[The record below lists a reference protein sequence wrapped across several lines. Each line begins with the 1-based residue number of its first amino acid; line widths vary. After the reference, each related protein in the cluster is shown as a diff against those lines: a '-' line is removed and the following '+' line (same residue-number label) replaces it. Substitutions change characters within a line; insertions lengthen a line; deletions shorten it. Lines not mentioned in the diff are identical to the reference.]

1 MVRVGCPRG
10 YHFFFFSLLLTGTA
24 RRTKKSRS
32 PASPNC
38 EQMVMNLIED
48 WSRVLGAPNG
58 TVGRQMVQGGGSLR
72 RKVRVVVNEVP
83 RQSGCRQ
90 VSTSAGGDNTA
101 RQSCRPDPQD
111 ALFSNARDCFGRMTR
126 GMRCRMR
133 CRCGCRSK
141 AMQPLVASAVVD
153 GRLMSRRLA
162 LEIYFSG
169 RLQSGALHIP
179 QQFKNQRSEGLVQRS
194 MATLT
199 LWVLGGLECACEFDS
214 RIGSKPSKTLRCH
227 LKSNQTPNP
236 TR

>member
-1 MVRVGCPRG
+1 MTLDFQGSSSWFALAVREATT
-10 YHFFFFSLLLTGTA
+10 FFFPLPSTSTA

-32 PASPNC
+32 PASSNR

-101 RQSCRPDPQD
+101 RPSCRPDPQD

-126 GMRCRMR
+126 GNALSNEM
-133 CRCGCRSK
+133 
-141 AMQPLVASAVVD
+141 PLW
-153 GRLMSRRLA
+153 L
-162 LEIYFSG
+162 
-169 RLQSGALHIP
+169 P
-179 QQFKNQRSEGLVQRS
+179 
-194 MATLT
+194 
-199 LWVLGGLECACEFDS
+199 
-214 RIGSKPSKTLRCH
+214 
-227 LKSNQTPNP
+227 
-236 TR
+236 